1 MNNATEKT
9 KLATEIEPITKKLD
23 NSMQLAVAYEVTD
36 ILVKP
41 KPSTKS
47 NLTTP
52 MQKALISLQMKKKDV
67 KILPADKG
75 NATVI
80 LSKQQYEDKI
90 QEHLSLPA
98 YKKLDEDPTDS
109 IKRKL
114 DTILKKLLKEKKVSK
129 TFYDSSRVLH
139 PRPPHIYGLP
149 KIHKEGIP
157 IRPIVAFYNSP
168 LSALHKQLSEILKP
182 LTLSSLRLKEL
193 AQFKDKFNTIP
204 TSPIMLPWI

>member
-1 MNNATEKT
+1 MGLKFSPSAPNNAAEKT
-9 KLATEIEPITKKLD
+9 KLATEIEPITRKID
-23 NSMQLAVAYEVTD
+23 GSMQSAVAYEVTD

-52 MQKALISLQMKKKDV
+52 MQKALISLQRKKKDV
-67 KILPADKG
+67 EILPADKG

-98 YKKLDEDPTDS
+98 YKKLDKDPTDS

-114 DTILKKLLKEKKVSK
+114 DVILKKLV
-129 TFYDSSRVLH
+129 
-139 PRPPHIYGLP
+139 
-149 KIHKEGIP
+149 
-157 IRPIVAFYNSP
+157 N
-168 LSALHKQLSEILKP
+168 
-182 LTLSSLRLKEL
+182 SLRRRKYRSPFMTPQECCTLVL
-193 AQFKDKFNTIP
+193 P
-204 TSPIMLPWI
+204 TSMAYLKYTKRAPLYVLS